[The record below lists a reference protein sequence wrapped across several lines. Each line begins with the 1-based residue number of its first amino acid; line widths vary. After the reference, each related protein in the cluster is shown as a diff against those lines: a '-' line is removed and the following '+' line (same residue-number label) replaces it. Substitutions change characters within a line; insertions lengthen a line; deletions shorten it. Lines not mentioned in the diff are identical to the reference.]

1 MTEPTGKSFNELLN
15 DLIALYRKLRDAS
28 NTSNVEVGG
37 DVDFLLEHYETIK
50 DNIDEETFES
60 LGNNIKPLLENLVEQ
75 LKDEMKGDPDLFNG
89 FSEPSKPKEKTVE
102 DRIKEIDARLAKKDL
117 SLEEIDELLD
127 QRSKL

>member
-75 LKDEMKGDPDLFNG
+75 LKDEMKEDPDLFNG
-89 FSEPSKPKEKTVE
+89 FPEPSKPKEKTVE